1 MRIFRHESFPLAP
14 LSRGAF
20 SGTFAKRTNPA
31 ENAGRFAATRET
43 VSACSRKKRG
53 ENCLKG
59 KYQKRRITPRE
70 TPVEVKPDA

>member
-1 MRIFRHESFPLAP
+1 LAP
-14 LSRGAF
+14 RSRSIFGLVRKA
-20 SGTFAKRTNPA
+20 SDPA

-43 VSACSRKKRG
+43 VSACSWKKRG
-53 ENCLKG
+53 ENGLKG